1 MSFKLSSSYFWEFLF
16 FFFSFC
22 TCKGHFLQVFYFTL
36 CRKADWLMI
45 GIYKKLWFERC
56 FEPVTR
62 RFSWEKKIEIA
73 IKNTKLLKCFGA
85 YFIQETPK
93 FNLSHQPYQKEH
105 LLKCVVCVSITSKF
119 LLLFFSKDS
128 SGLRKFSPSDVF
140 QNLFKIFKV
149 FCGGKRPIVWITWL
163 MCKWTHRDCS

>member
-1 MSFKLSSSYFWEFLF
+1 MSFKLPSSYFWEFHFYF
-16 FFFSFC
+16 FFPFAHVKVTFC
-22 TCKGHFLQVFYFTL
+22 RYFILLFVGKLT
-36 CRKADWLMI
+36 DWWLEFTKSCVLSAALNLT
-45 GIYKKLWFERC
+45 GLAGK
-56 FEPVTR
+56 
-62 RFSWEKKIEIA
+62 KKIEIA
-73 IKNTKLLKCFGA
+73 IKSTKLLKCFAA
-85 YFIQETPK
+85 YLIQETPK

-128 SGLRKFSPSDVF
+128 SGFREFSPSDVF

-163 MCKWTHRDCS
+163 RDSS